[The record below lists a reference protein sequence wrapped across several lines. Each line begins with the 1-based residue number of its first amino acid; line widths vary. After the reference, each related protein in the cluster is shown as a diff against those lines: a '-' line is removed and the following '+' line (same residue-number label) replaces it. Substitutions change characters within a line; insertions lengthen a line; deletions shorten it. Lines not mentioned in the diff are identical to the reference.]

1 MPEYIWLADIPFLR
15 FPSADN
21 AADDIVKSAARRSFG
36 RNVHLANAYTSV
48 CAAKDPAFL
57 SILQHAWRV
66 LPDGRSV
73 VLAGK
78 LLRAMRLTQVPG
90 PSLFEDVLDF
100 GRGGGVRHFMLGT
113 TPETLVRL
121 RESLEKK
128 FPGVLIVGQLAP
140 PYRDDWD
147 RMEVQDWI
155 VQFEAVNADIVWIG
169 LGTPKQDRVAGLLAQ
184 QSDRIFIAV
193 GAAFDFS
200 SGTKRRGPR
209 ILRRLGL
216 EWLFRLLSEPKR
228 LWRRYLLGLPEF
240 AWVLLRAE
248 RRCRQR

>member
-57 SILQHAWRV
+57 SILQHAW
-66 LPDGRSV
+66 S
-73 VLAGK
+73 
-78 LLRAMRLTQVPG
+78 
-90 PSLFEDVLDF
+90 FEDVLDF